1 MKAWRISDFV
11 LIGILA
17 AVYGVLVL
25 GLGALTALMAPAMH
39 VLSPAVIGAV
49 LGTIV
54 LFVVKKIPKFGALTL
69 FVGISTAL
77 FAGFSGM
84 MYVPFVGT
92 VTATALVVDFIAQRL
107 DYKIPALAVGFG
119 LIQSAYVFGG
129 AIPLLF
135 FLEQNIEK
143 WQAAGMD
150 MKFIERMVS
159 HSTGWFLVAAMAIA
173 FAGGFIGIYLGK
185 RVLKKHLKELA

>member
-1 MKAWRISDFV
+1 MKAWKISDFV

-17 AVYGVLVL
+17 AVYGVLVM
-25 GLGALTALMAPAMH
+25 GIGALTVLMAPMMH
-39 VLSPAVIGAV
+39 ALSPAVIGV
-49 LGTIV
+49 LLGTIV
-54 LFVVKKIPKFGALTL
+54 LFVAKKIPKFGALTL
-69 FVGISTAL
+69 FIGISTAL

-92 VTATALVVDFIAQRL
+92 VTATAFVVDLIVHRFGCRT
-107 DYKIPALAVGFG
+107 PVLAVGYG

-135 FLEQNIEK
+135 FLEQNMAK

-150 MKFIERMVS
+150 MQFIEKMVA
-159 HSTGWFLVAAMAIA
+159 HSTGWFLAAGMTIA
-173 FAGGFIGIYLGK
+173 FAGGFIGIYLGR
-185 RVLKKHLKELA
+185 RVLKKHLK

>member
-1 MKAWRISDFV
+1 MKAWKISDFV

-17 AVYGVLVL
+17 AVYGVLVM
-25 GLGALTALMAPAMH
+25 GIGALTVLMAPMMH
-39 VLSPAVIGAV
+39 ALSPAVIGIL

-54 LFVVKKIPKFGALTL
+54 LFVAKKIPKLGALTL
-69 FVGISTAL
+69 FIGISTAL

-92 VTATALVVDFIAQRL
+92 VTATAFVVDLIVHRFGCRTPI
-107 DYKIPALAVGFG
+107 LAVGYG

-135 FLEQNIEK
+135 FLEQNMAK

-150 MKFIERMVS
+150 MQFIEKMVA
-159 HSTGWFLVAAMAIA
+159 HSTGWFLAAGMTIA
-173 FAGGFIGIYLGK
+173 FAGGFIGIYLGR
-185 RVLKKHLKELA
+185 RVLKKHLK

>member
-1 MKAWRISDFV
+1 MKAWKISDFV

-25 GLGALTALMAPAMH
+25 GLGALTALMTPAMH

-107 DYKIPALAVGFG
+107 DYKIPVLAVGFG

>member
-1 MKAWRISDFV
+1 MKAWKISDFV

-17 AVYGVLVL
+17 AVYGVLVM
-25 GLGALTALMAPAMH
+25 GIGALTVLMAPMMH
-39 VLSPAVIGAV
+39 ALSPAVIGV
-49 LGTIV
+49 LLGTIV
-54 LFVVKKIPKFGALTL
+54 LFVAKKIPKFGALTL
-69 FVGISTAL
+69 FIGISTAL

-92 VTATALVVDFIAQRL
+92 VTATAFVVDLIVHRFGCTT
-107 DYKIPALAVGFG
+107 PVLAVGYG

-135 FLEQNIEK
+135 FLEQNMAK

-150 MKFIERMVS
+150 MQFIERMVA
-159 HSTGWFLVAAMAIA
+159 HSTGWFLAAGMAIA
-173 FAGGFIGIYLGK
+173 FAGGFIGIYLGR
-185 RVLKKHLKELA
+185 RVLKKHLK